1 MTALPEVEY
10 ASRRERF
17 RTAMA
22 AAGLDTVFLPPSS
35 DLEYLTGVERDL
47 PSFGQIAYAH
57 GWVTGA
63 FFSVDN
69 EPVFV
74 LPRMVVTFHLGDAPP
89 EGTIVVAETDDAEER
104 FRDAAGRAGPIHRL
118 GIGARTWGETVL
130 GLERIAR
137 PEEIREVSSL
147 VNELRRTK
155 SPAEIDAM
163 ALACEKAERAMAA
176 VEQKIVVGVTMSD
189 LVAEVDAAL
198 RREGSPSPSFPTHI
212 FAVGERTLD
221 SGDETGRLPLREGE
235 VVMFDFGAVHDGYC
249 SDFGRTV
256 VCGEATAD
264 MRRTYDVLL
273 EAQEE
278 GRRAARPGALA
289 RDVNAACR
297 APIEEAGLGPSFRH
311 RMGHGIGLDV
321 HERPFLSAEDETPLT
336 EGMTF
341 TDEPSI
347 IAAGEFGIRIEDV
360 IVVAGD
366 GGRRLGSYSP
376 DLASG

>member
-1 MTALPEVEY
+1 MGRAPTDATTSAAAPAVAASTAATLTKPALPYIGFGRRGRVRFERVRRASLMSWRESRVTALPEVEY

-57 GWVTGA
+57 GWVTGT
-63 FFSVDN
+63 FFSVDS

-104 FRDAAGRAGPIHRL
+104 LRDAVGRAGPIHRL

-163 ALACEKAERAMAA
+163 ALACEKAEQIGRA
-176 VEQKIVVGVTMSD
+176 
-189 LVAEVDAAL
+189 
-198 RREGSPSPSFPTHI
+198 H
-212 FAVGERTLD
+212 
-221 SGDETGRLPLREGE
+221 
-235 VVMFDFGAVHDGYC
+235 
-249 SDFGRTV
+249 
-256 VCGEATAD
+256 
-264 MRRTYDVLL
+264 
-273 EAQEE
+273 
-278 GRRAARPGALA
+278 
-289 RDVNAACR
+289 
-297 APIEEAGLGPSFRH
+297 
-311 RMGHGIGLDV
+311 
-321 HERPFLSAEDETPLT
+321 
-336 EGMTF
+336 
-341 TDEPSI
+341 
-347 IAAGEFGIRIEDV
+347 
-360 IVVAGD
+360 
-366 GGRRLGSYSP
+366 
-376 DLASG
+376 